1 MICAAGEDPQ
11 ALILTL
17 FIKVNITVTLHTL
30 KSLALVSGNAQ
41 PVHVL
46 LGPAGRIAIFFVL
59 LIFFL
64 LCSTGGPANLCD
76 SVATECL
83 SAAGCTALQQLS
95 PHPTARSM
103 PPCGSLQTAPPL
115 PTPPTHP
122 PGLHAQSSSF
132 RTGPP
137 VLNLLL
143 LLRQSLFSATSDS
156 SLALSLSCKDHFIQ
170 RWRHFSRVLVL
181 FSWILLWICH
191 CAFLL
196 YCCHDVC

>member
-1 MICAAGEDPQ
+1 MMCAAGEDPQ

-103 PPCGSLQTAPPL
+103 PPCGSLQTAPP
-115 PTPPTHP
+115 PPHTTHP
-122 PGLHAQSSSF
+122 PTRPPRPEQLFQNWPTCIKFTTTAAPESVFSNLRLLPCSF
-132 RTGPP
+132 S
-137 VLNLLL
+137 VL
-143 LLRQSLFSATSDS
+143 QGSLYPEMETF
-156 SLALSLSCKDHFIQ
+156 
-170 RWRHFSRVLVL
+170 
-181 FSWILLWICH
+181 
-191 CAFLL
+191 
-196 YCCHDVC
+196 